1 MCGNKYIYIFCTLFV
16 YIITDH
22 QWSVTVFV
30 WSIGHRFLNS
40 VVICGRIL
48 CIPPWQKRERV
59 PGKGHRLIGMAQRFV
74 GTNNTG
80 GHFGTRY
87 QVG

>member
-1 MCGNKYIYIFCTLFV
+1 MCGNKYIYILYTFCI
-16 YIITDH
+16 YITDH

-48 CIPPWQKRERV
+48 CIPPWQKRES
-59 PGKGHRLIGMAQRFV
+59 
-74 GTNNTG
+74 
-80 GHFGTRY
+80 TRKRALAHWNDSTFCRN
-87 QVG
+87 